1 MSEDLILAERR
12 WADLALLQEHYINF
26 EDLVVDVMTDVLG
39 FTCKDG
45 TGPTGSSK
53 DYHYCLLCSVAYH
66 TRSKNPHPDY
76 QRG

>member
-39 FTCKDG
+39 FTCTDVQEDIA
-45 TGPTGSSK
+45 SF
-53 DYHYCLLCSVAYH
+53 L
-66 TRSKNPHPDY
+66 HP
-76 QRG
+76 RIS